1 MSPDFGARS
10 EDYARH
16 RAGFPDSLFER
27 LGKSQIGNKGQL
39 IVDLGTGTGSL
50 ARGLAK
56 QDCVVI
62 GIDYSDEMIEAARE
76 LDSNAGVEVEYRLAR
91 AENTGLPDSTYDI
104 VTAGQCWHWFDRPRA
119 AVEVKRILK
128 PSGMVAI
135 VHFDWIPLTG
145 NMVRS
150 TEELIE
156 SHNSD
161 WRMGGGLGMYPQW
174 LRDLGEAGFQKL
186 ETFSYDVDV
195 PYTPEAWRGRIRASA
210 GVGGMMSSKE
220 VKQFDEKLAELLA
233 QYFPDKV
240 LQVPHRI
247 FALIASAS

>member
-1 MSPDFGARS
+1 MSPDFGATS
-10 EDYARH
+10 EDYARY
-16 RAGFPDSLFER
+16 RAGFPDSLFEK
-27 LGKSQIGNKGQL
+27 LGKFQIGEKGQL

-62 GIDYSDEMIEAARE
+62 GIDHSDEMLKAARD
-76 LDSNAGVEVEYRLAR
+76 LDSNAGVQVEYRLAP
-91 AENTGLPDSTYDI
+91 AEDTGLPDSTYDI

-135 VHFDWIPLTG
+135 AHFDWIPLAG

-174 LRDLGEAGFQKL
+174 LRDLGEAGFQKI

-195 PYTPEAWRGRIRASA
+195 PQIFEIIRAC
-210 GVGGMMSSKE
+210 SKW
-220 VKQFDEKLAELLA
+220 L
-233 QYFPDKV
+233 
-240 LQVPHRI
+240 
-247 FALIASAS
+247 

>member
-1 MSPDFGARS
+1 MNPDFGATS
-10 EDYARH
+10 EDYAHH

-27 LGKSQIGNKGQL
+27 LSKFQIGEKGQL

-56 QDCVVI
+56 RDCVVI
-62 GIDYSDEMIEAARE
+62 GIDHSNEMLKSARE
-76 LDSNAGVEVEYRLAR
+76 LDSNDGVQVEYRLGP
-91 AENTGLPDSTYDI
+91 AEDTGLPDSTYDI
-104 VTAGQCWHWFDRPRA
+104 VTVGQCWHWFDRPRA

-135 VHFDWIPLTG
+135 AHFDWLPLAG

-161 WRMGGGLGMYPQW
+161 WRMGSGLGMYPQW
-174 LRDLGEAGFQKL
+174 LRDLGVGVSEPVPVLVEVCLPRKLKNLIRSLRNFWLNTSQKKS
-186 ETFSYDVDV
+186 FRS
-195 PYTPEAWRGRIRASA
+195 
-210 GVGGMMSSKE
+210 
-220 VKQFDEKLAELLA
+220 
-233 QYFPDKV
+233 
-240 LQVPHRI
+240 
-247 FALIASAS
+247 LIACLR